1 MFRMTASAMK
11 TTFKIVLVV
20 VFLVSATLNVAT
32 FSVGALSTAIS
43 SVVEAAIGVKT
54 VAARYATKEAEVVK
68 LVAANKGM
76 KAGQVALKAEL
87 AELRVGKKALGDAVS
102 ATTRRVSTRTVK
114 LATADLSATVG
125 QAIPWIGI
133 AVVVAAT
140 AYDLDMSC
148 ETMKDMKALDLAMNP
163 SADEGAD
170 VDTVC
175 GMVVPTKEEVW
186 EAVKASPGA
195 AWDAAASVLTG
206 LPDMMPSMP
215 EVDWTP
221 WN

>member
-1 MFRMTASAMK
+1 
-11 TTFKIVLVV
+11 
-20 VFLVSATLNVAT
+20 
-32 FSVGALSTAIS
+32 
-43 SVVEAAIGVKT
+43 
-54 VAARYATKEAEVVK
+54 
-68 LVAANKGM
+68 
-76 KAGQVALKAEL
+76 
-87 AELRVGKKALGDAVS
+87 
-102 ATTRRVSTRTVK
+102 
-114 LATADLSATVG
+114 
-125 QAIPWIGI
+125 
-133 AVVVAAT
+133 
-140 AYDLDMSC
+140 
-148 ETMKDMKALDLAMNP
+148 MKDMKALDLAMNP